1 MSLKKLLVGFVMV
14 ALPLLASA
22 AFPTYT
28 LRPASGTV
36 KDAGTFKNVQ
46 LQFNEKITVDATK
59 LPTLENNETGDVYTA
74 DSFEFWLWAYNFD
87 GSNIVRIVFPEVED
101 NGEYTMH
108 IPAESMSTES
118 GDKNAAIEV
127 KYTIDDETLVK
138 KTYNPITIN
147 SVSPAQNASL
157 AMFGNNLKVTFQ
169 TSDNSAVNFL
179 TWEFWDMESLEPG
192 TEQGQP
198 VLVRQNN
205 RNRYTLNGNMLAS
218 SPVDQWTNGID
229 IIAGGVTKL
238 YEGKHYQL
246 RVKFYAEG
254 LTPAD
259 VANGVRNA
267 LPGPDVYEKSLLA
280 EYTVDWNGST
290 PMYQYS
296 PVTFTVSP
304 DPDTYVIDNP
314 ELAVFTFTYSAP
326 VDVNHFEISLGMGSS
341 ASGGTAVPNEDKTVW
356 TLTLNPTQVQEN
368 MGEGFL
374 TWSVGANDMEGRRV
388 RGNGSWEAGASDIMT
403 YSTLCDNTTP
413 RLVLVEPQD
422 TEEIPSI
429 SSITIGNT
437 AGKNM
442 IQGYSK
448 QAATIVNR
456 QGEVIRELERPT
468 QDADNP
474 AQAVFTLDEPIT
486 ETGSYIL
493 MVPSNYF
500 AFGAAADALYSL
512 HFEQEFYVKSASDA
526 IATDLTPIEYTPAAD
541 STVKELQVVSLTF
554 DEDIDLPQYEE
565 DNYVYNPKK
574 VALYRDNVLLEEAY
588 PAFDNKD
595 WNVAKITF
603 SKLYTEKGNY
613 RIDVEEG
620 TISNMAYEESNRQ
633 SGRINPA
640 FSINYNI
647 GGTTGIDSVEAEN
660 YSGPVYS
667 IDGVMVK
674 SNATLSDVKALP
686 AGLYI
691 FNQKKVVVK

>member
-1 MSLKKLLVGFVMV
+1 MSLKKLLVGFVMA

-36 KDAGTFKNVQ
+36 KDAGAFKNVQ
-46 LQFNEKITVDATK
+46 LQFNEKITVDATS

-74 DSFEFWLWAYNFD
+74 DSFEFWLFAYQIQGD
-87 GSNIVRIVFPEVED
+87 NIVRIVFPEVDE

-108 IPAESMSTES
+108 IPAGSMSTES
-118 GDKNAAIEV
+118 GDKNAAIDIN
-127 KYTIDDETLVK
+127 YTVDDPTLVA
-138 KTYNPITIN
+138 KTYAPITIN

-157 AMFGNNLKVTFQ
+157 AMFGNDLKVTFQ

-179 TWEFWDMESLEPG
+179 TWEFWDMESMEPG
-192 TEQGQP
+192 TEHGEP
-198 VLVRQNN
+198 ILVRQNN
-205 RNRYTLNGNMLAS
+205 RNRYSLNGNMLD
-218 SPVDQWTNGID
+218 SPTVDQWTNGIE
-229 IIAGGVTKL
+229 IIAGGETKL

-259 VANGVRNA
+259 VANGIRNT

-290 PMYQYS
+290 EMYQYS

-304 DPDTYVIDNP
+304 DPNTYVVDNP
-314 ELAVFTFTYSAP
+314 DLAVFTFTYSAP
-326 VDVNHFEISLGMGSS
+326 VNVDWFQINLGMGAS
-341 ASGGTAVPNEDKTVW
+341 ANGGTAVPNDDKTIW
-356 TLTLNPTQVQEN
+356 TLTLDPSQVSQT
-368 MGEGFL
+368 MGDGYL

-413 RLVLVEPQD
+413 RLVLIEPQD

-429 SSITIGNT
+429 SKIVLSNT
-437 AGKNM
+437 GDKAM
-442 IQGYSK
+442 IDGY
-448 QAATIVNR
+448 ATLVATIVNR
-456 QGEVIRELERPT
+456 QGEVIRELQR
-468 QDADNP
+468 P
-474 AQAVFTLDEPIT
+474 AQDNDNAAQVVFTLDEPIT
-486 ETGSYIL
+486 ETGNYIL
-493 MVPSNYF
+493 MVPANYF
-500 AFGAAADALYSL
+500 RFGEPTDGLYSV
-512 HFEQEFYVKSASDA
+512 HFEQAFYVKSASDA
-526 IATDLTPIEYTPAAD
+526 ITTDLTPIEYTPAAD
-541 STVKELQVVSLTF
+541 STVKELQVVSLVF
-554 DEDIDLPQYEE
+554 DENIDLPQYE
-565 DNYVYNPKK
+565 NNSVYNPKK

-613 RIDVEEG
+613 RIDIKEG

-647 GGTTGIDSVEAEN
+647 GGTTGIGSVEAEN
-660 YSGPVYS
+660 YTGPVYG